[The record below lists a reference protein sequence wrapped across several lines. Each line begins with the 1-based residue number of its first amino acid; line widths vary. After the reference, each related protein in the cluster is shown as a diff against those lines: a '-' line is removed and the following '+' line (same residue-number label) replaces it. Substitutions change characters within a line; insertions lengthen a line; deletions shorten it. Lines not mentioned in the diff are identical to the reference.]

1 MYCRAGH
8 GSATSR
14 GGDNGLDL
22 VECAKRL
29 KDEGIDASLSLDA
42 IIALQGA
49 GSDRAALE
57 LEAGPSSPSR
67 EKEDAPPT
75 PRWRYTHTAWVLLA
89 LGFVSRF
96 CFLNWPR
103 EVVFDE
109 VHFGKFIGAYIS
121 GHYFFDI
128 HPPFGKLLIALV
140 AYFGGY
146 RTTQAFEVI
155 GEPYGQ
161 DVDVFWLRAAPA
173 SFGALLV
180 PLAFLL
186 SRELGCSDAAALLVA
201 SMVLLDGA
209 LLVESRL
216 LLTDSVLFLLR
227 TTPTP
232 NPSPSPSPSPQPQP
246 QPQPQPSP
254 SPSP

>member
-8 GSATSR
+8 GSATSK

-49 GSDRAALE
+49 GSSDRAVLE

-67 EKEDAPPT
+67 EKEDAPPPP

-128 HPPFGKLLIALV
+128 HPPFGKLLIAAV
-140 AYFGGY
+140 AYHGGY
-146 RTTQAFEVI
+146 RTTQPFEVI
-155 GEPYGQ
+155 GEPYGTAA
-161 DVDVFWLRAAPA
+161 WSKCPLGSAPARRLCLLRARLAAPDSSALPRRGRPTGRPATA
-173 SFGALLV
+173 SSAR
-180 PLAFLL
+180 A
-186 SRELGCSDAAALLVA
+186 
-201 SMVLLDGA
+201 
-209 LLVESRL
+209 SRL
-216 LLTDSVLFLLR
+216 QSRRFLRL
-227 TTPTP
+227 
-232 NPSPSPSPSPQPQP
+232 
-246 QPQPQPSP
+246 
-254 SPSP
+254 

>member
-1 MYCRAGH
+1 GENIRWVIVPNIDQVRTRGRQMYCRAGH
-8 GSATSR
+8 GSATSK

-49 GSDRAALE
+49 GSSDRAVLE

-67 EKEDAPPT
+67 EKEDAPPPP

-128 HPPFGKLLIALV
+128 HPPFGKLLIAAV
-140 AYFGGY
+140 AYHGGY
-146 RTTQAFEVI
+146 RTTQPFEVI
-155 GEPYGQ
+155 GEPYGTAA
-161 DVDVFWLRAAPA
+161 WSKCPLGSAPA
-173 SFGALLV
+173 SSAPVPPQGA
-180 PLAFLL
+180 PGG
-186 SRELGCSDAAALLVA
+186 SG
-201 SMVLLDGA
+201 
-209 LLVESRL
+209 
-216 LLTDSVLFLLR
+216 
-227 TTPTP
+227 
-232 NPSPSPSPSPQPQP
+232 
-246 QPQPQPSP
+246 
-254 SPSP
+254 

>member
-8 GSATSR
+8 GGSASSR

-29 KDEGIDASLSLDA
+29 KDEGVDASLSLDA

-49 GSDRAALE
+49 RSDRAAFE
-57 LEAGPSSPSR
+57 LEAGLSSPSR
-67 EKEDAPPT
+67 EKEDAPP
-75 PRWRYTHTAWVLLA
+75 PRWRYAHTAWLLLA
-89 LGFVSRF
+89 LGFLSRF

-109 VHFGKFIGAYIS
+109 VHFGKFIGGYIS

-128 HPPFGKLLIALV
+128 PPPFGKLLIALV
-140 AYFGGY
+140 AYLGGY

-155 GEPYGQ
+155 GEPYGP

-173 SFGALLV
+173 CFGALW
-180 PLAFLL
+180 
-186 SRELGCSDAAALLVA
+186 LGL
-201 SMVLLDGA
+201 G
-209 LLVESRL
+209 
-216 LLTDSVLFLLR
+216 
-227 TTPTP
+227 
-232 NPSPSPSPSPQPQP
+232 
-246 QPQPQPSP
+246 
-254 SPSP
+254 